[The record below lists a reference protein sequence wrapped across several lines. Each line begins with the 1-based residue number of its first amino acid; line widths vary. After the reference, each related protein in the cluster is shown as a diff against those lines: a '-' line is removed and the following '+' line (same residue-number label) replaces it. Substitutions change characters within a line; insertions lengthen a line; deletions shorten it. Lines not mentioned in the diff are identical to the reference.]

1 MYSIDLGLMRLDFKA
16 AIINVPRHGDYDWMN
31 ADWIDTQQGIE
42 IVQSERSATVFC
54 TTGRFAQKGPHLIE
68 VVLPH
73 LYSEKEVVAHLLS
86 KPNTSGLP
94 ESMVRD
100 AMKIEHFSWGM
111 LFSMDWGS
119 MGYAPGGVEYC
130 LLPIDGPAISTGF
143 LRLDWPSVQIHPSSR
158 RPQRKWPT
166 RG

>member
-16 AIINVPRHGDYDWMN
+16 AIINVPRNGDYDWMN
-31 ADWIDTQQGIE
+31 ADWIDAQQGIE

-73 LYSEKEVVAHLLS
+73 LYSEKSLRTFC
-86 KPNTSGLP
+86 PNQIRQDLP

-111 LFSMDWGS
+111 
-119 MGYAPGGVEYC
+119 
-130 LLPIDGPAISTGF
+130 
-143 LRLDWPSVQIHPSSR
+143 
-158 RPQRKWPT
+158 
-166 RG
+166 